1 MVHQED
7 SGDRKMGGMKI
18 KREMD
23 KRITGVKISC
33 EKEND

>member
-7 SGDRKMGGMKI
+7 SSDRKMGGMKI
-18 KREMD
+18 KGEMD
-23 KRITGVKISC
+23 KRITWGKISC